1 MIIVKYVFFD
11 IDGTLRG
18 ESRIITER
26 TKAAIRQ
33 LRRNGHK
40 AFVCT
45 GRAPVSITS
54 DILEIGFDGIISSAG
69 SFIEIDG
76 RYIFESSM
84 DPVLLKKAL
93 LLFTNA
99 KVGFTLETKDC
110 LFQSVDA
117 KEFIERRDND
127 RSANPEL
134 ARMLEQRKRN
144 ENIKPVSEFDFAKD
158 KVTKIVFISYDKYAL
173 LDTVPYL
180 SKDFNVVQFSK
191 PEDDYINGE
200 IIVKN
205 CTKAHAIERVI
216 EYYGASLKDTIAYGD
231 SMNDYQMLEK
241 AHLGI
246 VYEGAKE
253 KLLDIA
259 YDTFIDPDKDGI
271 ALSLEK
277 LGLLD

>member
-1 MIIVKYVFFD
+1 MKYVFFD

-18 ESRIITER
+18 ESRTITER

-33 LRRNGHK
+33 LRKNGHK

-45 GRAPVSITS
+45 GRAPVSITP
-54 DILEIGFDGIISSAG
+54 DILEIGFDGVISSAG

-76 RYIFESSM
+76 QYIFESSM

-110 LFQSVDA
+110 LFQSVYA
-117 KEFIERRDND
+117 KEFLERREKD
-127 RSANPEL
+127 RSDNPEL
-134 ARMLEQRKRN
+134 ARMVEQRKRN
-144 ENIKPVSEFDFAKD
+144 ENIKPVSEFDFEKD

-173 LDTVPYL
+173 LDTVPHL

-200 IIVKN
+200 IIVKD

-216 EYYGASLKDTIAYGD
+216 DYYGASLEDTIAYGD

-259 YDTFIDPDKDGI
+259 YDTFIDPDHDGI

-277 LGLLD
+277 LGLI

>member
-1 MIIVKYVFFD
+1 MKYVFFD

-117 KEFIERRDND
+117 KEFIERRDKD

-205 CTKAHAIERVI
+205 CTKAHAIEIVI
-216 EYYGASLKDTIAYGD
+216 EYYGASLEDTIAYGD

>member
-1 MIIVKYVFFD
+1 MMKYVFFD

-18 ESRIITER
+18 ESRTITER

-33 LRRNGHK
+33 LRKNGHK

-45 GRAPVSITS
+45 GRAPVSITP
-54 DILEIGFDGIISSAG
+54 DILEIGFDGVISSAG

-76 RYIFESSM
+76 QYIFESSM

-110 LFQSVDA
+110 LFQSVYA
-117 KEFIERRDND
+117 KEFLERREKD
-127 RSANPEL
+127 RSDNPEL
-134 ARMLEQRKRN
+134 ARMVEQRKRN
-144 ENIKPVSEFDFAKD
+144 ENIKPVSEFDFEKD

-173 LDTVPYL
+173 LDTVPHL

-200 IIVKN
+200 IIVKD

-216 EYYGASLKDTIAYGD
+216 DYYGASLEDTIAYGD

-259 YDTFIDPDKDGI
+259 YDTFIDPDHDGI

-277 LGLLD
+277 LGLI

>member
-1 MIIVKYVFFD
+1 MKYVFFD

-26 TKAAIRQ
+26 TKEAIRQ
-33 LRRNGHK
+33 LRKKGHK
-40 AFVCT
+40 AFLCT
-45 GRAPVSITS
+45 GRAPVSITP
-54 DILEIGFDGIISSAG
+54 DILEIGFDGVISSAG
-69 SFIEIDG
+69 SFIQIDG
-76 RYIFESSM
+76 KYIFESSM

-110 LFQSVDA
+110 LFQSVYA
-117 KEFIERRDND
+117 KEFLEKRDKD
-127 RSANPEL
+127 QSANPEL
-134 ARMLEQRKRN
+134 ARMVEQRRRN
-144 ENIKPVSEFDFAKD
+144 ENIKSISEFDFGKD

-173 LDTVPYL
+173 LDTVPHL

-200 IIVKN
+200 IIVKD
-205 CTKAHAIERVI
+205 CTKADAIDRVI
-216 EYYGASLKDTIAYGD
+216 EYYGACLEDTIAYGD

-253 KLLDIA
+253 KLLNIA

-277 LGLLD
+277 LGLID

>member
-1 MIIVKYVFFD
+1 MKYVFFD

-33 LRRNGHK
+33 LKRNGHK

-117 KEFIERRDND
+117 KEFIERRDKD

-158 KVTKIVFISYDKYAL
+158 KPVTIRMEKSLDGHAYYSEKDRAIAISSEKVQNWSADAAFGTLIHEMWHGYQHEKGMNTL
-173 LDTVPYL
+173 LDL
-180 SKDFNVVQFSK
+180 NFK
-191 PEDDYINGE
+191 
-200 IIVKN
+200 
-205 CTKAHAIERVI
+205 
-216 EYYGASLKDTIAYGD
+216 YYVSIRL
-231 SMNDYQMLEK
+231 N
-241 AHLGI
+241 
-246 VYEGAKE
+246 
-253 KLLDIA
+253 
-259 YDTFIDPDKDGI
+259 
-271 ALSLEK
+271 
-277 LGLLD
+277 